1 MSRISQFLAVL
12 LVMLHPIA
20 SAEDATDFFNLHW
33 DNDVL
38 IGKDGHYTNG
48 IRLSYIDTLGEGEAP
63 AWATLIPV
71 FDREP
76 VAVTY
81 SLQQLM
87 VTPSDIENS
96 LPQYDDLPY
105 LGYLAFSAAVL
116 SRTERGSVGYE
127 LSVGTIGPQSG
138 AAATQREIHELLGST
153 IPQGWETQL
162 SEDYT
167 LGIAAM
173 YARRISAS
181 RLDSGLQQEWTS
193 SSKLTLS
200 NWNSSIRSSVIW
212 QLGSRLQTEE
222 LAEESVI
229 LRAGLP
235 RPYDDPG
242 WSVFVSAGAEL
253 IGYSYIEHEAPD
265 YSFDPE
271 PLVAHAA
278 LGATLHQRSFSLSL
292 VLRASSSVQ
301 RDAKTPLAY
310 GTITF
315 SWAME

>member
-1 MSRISQFLAVL
+1 MPRVSLLLAVL
-12 LVMLHPIA
+12 LVMLHPVA

-38 IGKDGHYTNG
+38 VGKDRHYTNG
-48 IRLSYIDTLGEGEAP
+48 IRLSYIDTLGEGRAP

-87 VTPSDIENS
+87 VTPSDIQSS

-105 LGYLAFSAAVL
+105 LGYLTFSAAVL
-116 SRTERGSVGYE
+116 SRTDRGSVGYE
-127 LSVGTIGPQSG
+127 LSVGVVGPQSG
-138 AAATQREIHELLGST
+138 AATTQREIHELVGGT
-153 IPQGWETQL
+153 VPQGWETQL
-162 SEDYT
+162 PEDYT

-173 YARRISAS
+173 YARRISTS
-181 RLDSGLQQEWTS
+181 RLDSGLQQEWSS

-212 QLGSRLQTEE
+212 QLGSRLQAED
-222 LAEESVI
+222 LAEESVM

-235 RPYDDPG
+235 GPYDDPG

-253 IGYSYIEHEAPD
+253 IGYSYIEHEAPG
-265 YSFDPE
+265 YSFEAE